1 MRSVEL
7 FAGAGGLA
15 IASAMC
21 GIEHAALVEWNPN
34 ACDTIRKNQSR
45 RHCHFKDTEV
55 IEGDVRHV
63 DFRHFRNNVELVT
76 GGPPCQPFSIGGKHR
91 GFNDNRDMFPQ
102 AVRAVREIRPKAFVF
117 ENVRGLLR
125 PSFENYFTYC
135 LHQLRHPNV
144 RRQGDEEWTQ
154 HLERLEQTHMQGR
167 SRGLRYN
174 VTHHLFD
181 AADYGVPQRRHR
193 VLIVGVRSDVGV
205 QFSFPQPTHSEDR
218 LLHDQWVTGDYW
230 EEHEIKKPKMPEQL
244 RKRAQR
250 ISQELPEFMLPR
262 WRTVRDAIRDLPK
275 LATGERCNT
284 FANHYL
290 NPGAKIYPGHN
301 GSPLDLPAKALKAG
315 DHGVPGGEN
324 MLRRKNGTVRY
335 FSVRECARIQTFPD
349 DWVFEGSWTESMRQ
363 LGNAVPVKLAHATV
377 SKLVDEINQAEQYK
391 EDHTTK
397 QMADLLK
404 TRLAKEVGKS

>member
-1 MRSVEL
+1 MKSVEL

-15 IASAMC
+15 IATANS
-21 GIEHAALVEWNPN
+21 GVEHAALVEWNPN
-34 ACDTIRKNQSR
+34 ACATMRENQR
-45 RHCHFKDTEV
+45 RGLHRFNNALV
-55 IEGDVRHV
+55 IEDDVRKV
-63 DFRHFRNNVELVT
+63 DFRKYRDEIEIVT

-91 GFNDNRDMFPQ
+91 GFNDNRDMFPE

-144 RRQGDEEWTQ
+144 QRQGDEDWSQ
-154 HLERLEQTHMQGR
+154 HLERLEQTHMKGT

-174 VTHHLFD
+174 VTHQLFD
-181 AADYGVPQRRHR
+181 AANYGVPQRRHR
-193 VLIVGVRSDVGV
+193 VLIVGVRSDIGV
-205 QFSFPQPTHSEDR
+205 KFSFPPPTHCEDR
-218 LLHDQWVTGDYW
+218 LLHDQWVSGDYW
-230 EEHEIKKPKMPEQL
+230 EEHGLKKPQIPTQL
-244 RKRAQR
+244 TKRVRR
-250 ISQELPEFMLPR
+250 ISEEIPEYMLPR
-262 WRTVRDAIRDLPK
+262 WRTVRDAISDLPK
-275 LATGERCNT
+275 LASGARCKT
-284 FANHYL
+284 FANHFL

-349 DWVFEGSWTESMRQ
+349 DWVLEGSWTESMRQ
-363 LGNAVPVKLAHATV
+363 LGNAVPVKLAQVVV
-377 SKLVDEINQAEQYK
+377 SKLVNEVYNAEVNAQESGMK
-391 EDHTTK
+391 D
-397 QMADLLK
+397 MAGLL
-404 TRLAKEVGKS
+404 TGLLSHRVGNS